1 MKVRSRK
8 RRKLKKG
15 LFKTRGGFPPAYFS
29 KPVKQPSRLKGRNMK
44 IAIAVILVITLIV
57 SFGIWKL
64 TSDTHILNSQIKTVG
79 KEVAGI
85 KTQTNDLGKYKD
97 EEGIDLNR
105 SYFELFND
113 IKEISFYYHVASEVK
128 ILGAKDLT
136 GIEELSKPSQ
146 YKGIRCV
153 DIICR
158 INLKDSADTS
168 LFETLYKIVRN
179 KPVEILDIKIEK
191 DAVNLTM
198 RLYGL

>member
-1 MKVRSRK
+1 MKTAV
-8 RRKLKKG
+8 
-15 LFKTRGGFPPAYFS
+15 
-29 KPVKQPSRLKGRNMK
+29 
-44 IAIAVILVITLIV
+44 AIILALTLIA
-57 SFGIWKL
+57 SFGIWKV
-64 TSDTHILNSQIKTVG
+64 TSDTRALNQKIKHAEKAVAEQKAQI
-79 KEVAGI
+79 
-85 KTQTNDLGKYKD
+85 NDLKKYKD

-128 ILGAKDLT
+128 IIGAKDLS
-136 GIEELSKPSQ
+136 GVDELSKSSQ

-158 INLKDSADTS
+158 VSLKDSSNTA
-168 LFETLYKIVRN
+168 LFETVYKVVRN
-179 KPVEILDIKIEK
+179 RPVEILDIRIEK